1 MKFLTFKSEPKY
13 HVDGL
18 TNKILIQKITKMKKG
33 SIILCTVMAFAF
45 STKSNAQEFYVRG
58 GLGYS
63 LESGGT
69 EFNNADPNGL
79 TQITQSTDISYGPDG
94 ARVKAL
100 NGTLGSGFK
109 GNVTFGYMFNPYIGA
124 ELGFNYFSGE
134 EKTIGK
140 LNRPDIQSEAKAYL
154 EGLDVMP
161 AIYLTP
167 AFSKLNPYARIGLLI
182 PAAGKLHIDTQVYQ
196 PTLLNEEDVV
206 IATDVNTRART
217 EVESRFSVGF
227 AGALGVTYP
236 ISPKMHIFGE
246 VEFKNLSIKS
256 KSAEIKEFE
265 TIGNVGGNR
274 IPLPGGQ
281 LADMPTNE
289 THFEFEDAH
298 TENPATANP
307 NEPRKIPTQYVNA
320 SGIGF
325 NVGIRYS
332 FGK

>member
-1 MKFLTFKSEPKY
+1 
-13 HVDGL
+13 
-18 TNKILIQKITKMKKG
+18 MKKV
-33 SIILCTVMAFAF
+33 SLILCTVMALAA
-45 STKSNAQEFYVRG
+45 STNLSAQEFYIRG
-58 GLGYS
+58 GGGYS

-79 TQITQSTDISYGPDG
+79 TMIQQSTDITVNPDG
-94 ARVKAL
+94 SARVKSL

-124 ELGFNYFSGE
+124 ELGFNYFSGD

-140 LNRPDIQSEAKAYL
+140 LNSPLMQSEAKAYL
-154 EGLDVMP
+154 EGLDIMP

-182 PAAGKLHIDTQVYQ
+182 PAAGKLHIDSQAYAPNGGGEGV
-196 PTLLNEEDVV
+196 DVGV
-206 IATDVNTRART
+206 RART

-236 ISPKMHIFGE
+236 IGPKLHVFGE

-256 KSAEIKEFE
+256 KSAEIKEYE
-265 TIGNVGGNR
+265 TTAYTPSGNV
-274 IPLPGGQ
+274 LVPGQQ
-281 LADMPTNE
+281 LADLPTNE
-289 THFEFEDAH
+289 THFQFEDEY
-298 TENPATANP
+298 TEGAPNA

-325 NVGIRYS
+325 NIGVRYS

>member
-1 MKFLTFKSEPKY
+1 
-13 HVDGL
+13 
-18 TNKILIQKITKMKKG
+18 
-33 SIILCTVMAFAF
+33 MALVA
-45 STKSNAQEFYVRG
+45 STKSSAQEFYIRG
-58 GLGYS
+58 GAGYS

-79 TQITQSTDISYGPDG
+79 TMIQQSTDITVNPDG
-94 ARVKAL
+94 SARVKSL

-124 ELGFNYFSGE
+124 ELGFNYFTGE

-140 LNRPDIQSEAKAYL
+140 LTSPLMRSEAKAYL

-182 PAAGKLHIDTQVYQ
+182 PAAGKLHIDSQAYAPDGGGEGV
-196 PTLLNEEDVV
+196 DVGV
-206 IATDVNTRART
+206 RART

-236 ISPKMHIFGE
+236 IGPKLHVFGE

-256 KSAEIKEFE
+256 KSAEIKEYE
-265 TIGNVGGNR
+265 TTAYTPAGSALV
-274 IPLPGGQ
+274 PGQQ
-281 LADMPTNE
+281 LADLPKNE
-289 THFEFEDAH
+289 THFQFEDEY
-298 TENPATANP
+298 TEGPEDP
-307 NEPRKIPTQYVNA
+307 DSPRKIPTQYVNA

-325 NVGIRYS
+325 NIGIRYS

>member
-1 MKFLTFKSEPKY
+1 
-13 HVDGL
+13 
-18 TNKILIQKITKMKKG
+18 MKKV
-33 SIILCTVMAFAF
+33 SLILCTVMALAA
-45 STKSNAQEFYVRG
+45 STNLSAQEFYIRG
-58 GLGYS
+58 GGGYS

-79 TQITQSTDISYGPDG
+79 TMIQQSTDITVNPDG
-94 ARVKAL
+94 SARVKSL

-124 ELGFNYFSGE
+124 ELGFNYFSGD

-140 LNRPDIQSEAKAYL
+140 LNSPLMQSEAKAYL
-154 EGLDVMP
+154 EGLDIMP

-182 PAAGKLHIDTQVYQ
+182 PAAGKLHIDSQAYAPNGGGEGV
-196 PTLLNEEDVV
+196 DVGV
-206 IATDVNTRART
+206 RART

-236 ISPKMHIFGE
+236 IGPKLHIFGE

-256 KSAEIKEFE
+256 KSAEIKEYE
-265 TIGNVGGNR
+265 TTAYTPSGNV
-274 IPLPGGQ
+274 LVPGQQ
-281 LADMPTNE
+281 LADLPTNE
-289 THFEFEDAH
+289 THFQFEDEY
-298 TENPATANP
+298 TEGAPNA

-325 NVGIRYS
+325 NIGVRYS

>member
-1 MKFLTFKSEPKY
+1 
-13 HVDGL
+13 
-18 TNKILIQKITKMKKG
+18 MKKV
-33 SIILCTVMAFAF
+33 SLTLCTVIALIA
-45 STKSNAQEFYVRG
+45 STNSNAQEFYIRG
-58 GLGYS
+58 GGGYS

-79 TQITQSTDISYGPDG
+79 TMIQQSTDITINPDG
-94 ARVKAL
+94 SARVKSL

-124 ELGFNYFSGE
+124 ELGFNYFSGD

-140 LNRPDIQSEAKAYL
+140 LNSPLMQSEAAAYL

-182 PAAGKLHIDTQVYQ
+182 PAAGKLHIDSRAYA
-196 PTLLNEEDVV
+196 PDAGGEGIDVGV
-206 IATDVNTRART
+206 RART
-217 EVESRFSVGF
+217 EVESKFSVGF

-236 ISPKMHIFGE
+236 IGPKMHVFGE

-256 KSAEIKEFE
+256 KSAEIKEYE
-265 TIGNVGGNR
+265 TIAYTPAGNAPV
-274 IPLPGGQ
+274 PGQQ
-281 LADMPTNE
+281 LADLPTNE
-289 THFEFEDAH
+289 THFQFEDEY
-298 TENPATANP
+298 TEGAPNA

-320 SGIGF
+320 SG
-325 NVGIRYS
+325 VGINIGVRYS

>member
-18 TNKILIQKITKMKKG
+18 TNKILIQKITTMKKV

-79 TQITQSTDISYGPDG
+79 TMIRQSTDITVNPDG
-94 ARVKAL
+94 SQRIKSL

-140 LNRPDIQSEAKAYL
+140 LNSPMMQSEAKAYL

-182 PAAGKLHIDTQVYQ
+182 PAAGKLHIDSQAFA
-196 PTLLNEEDVV
+196 PNEGEV
-206 IATDVNTRART
+206 ATNVNVRART

-236 ISPKMHIFGE
+236 IGPKLHVFGE

-256 KSAEIKEFE
+256 KSAEIKEYE
-265 TIGNVGGNR
+265 TTGVVGGNTIL
-274 IPLPGGQ
+274 IPGQQ
-281 LADMPTNE
+281 LADLPQNE
-289 THFEFEDAH
+289 THFEFEDEYTQGA
-298 TENPATANP
+298 ENPDA
-307 NEPRKIPTQYVNA
+307 PRKIPTQYVNA

>member
-1 MKFLTFKSEPKY
+1 
-13 HVDGL
+13 
-18 TNKILIQKITKMKKG
+18 MKKV
-33 SIILCTVMAFAF
+33 SLILCTVMALAA
-45 STKSNAQEFYVRG
+45 STKSNAQEFYIRG
-58 GLGYS
+58 GVGYS

-79 TQITQSTDISYGPDG
+79 TMIQQSTDVTINPDG
-94 ARVKAL
+94 SARIKSL

-124 ELGFNYFSGE
+124 EVGFNYFSGE

-140 LNRPDIQSEAKAYL
+140 LNSPQIQSEAKAYL
-154 EGLDVMP
+154 EGLDIMP

-182 PAAGKLHIDTQVYQ
+182 PAAGKLHIDTKVHA
-196 PTLLNEEDVV
+196 PIVPLNEETT
-206 IATDVNTRART
+206 ATDVDIKART

-227 AGALGVTYP
+227 AGAIGVTYP

-256 KSAEIKEFE
+256 KSAEIKEFTTE
-265 TIGNVGGNR
+265 GTVGGNR
-274 IPLPGGQ
+274 ILIPGQQ
-281 LADMPTNE
+281 LADMPRNE
-289 THFEFEDAH
+289 MHFQFEDEYTQGA
-298 TENPATANP
+298 EDP
-307 NEPRKIPTQYVNA
+307 NSPRKIPTQYVNA

-325 NVGIRYS
+325 NIGIRYS

>member
-1 MKFLTFKSEPKY
+1 MALAAS
-13 HVDGL
+13 
-18 TNKILIQKITKMKKG
+18 TNL
-33 SIILCTVMAFAF
+33 S
-45 STKSNAQEFYVRG
+45 AQEFYIRG
-58 GLGYS
+58 GGGYS

-79 TQITQSTDISYGPDG
+79 TMIQQSTDITVNPDG
-94 ARVKAL
+94 SARVKSL

-124 ELGFNYFSGE
+124 ELGFNYFSGD

-140 LNRPDIQSEAKAYL
+140 LNSPLMQSEAKAYL
-154 EGLDVMP
+154 EGLDIMP

-182 PAAGKLHIDTQVYQ
+182 PAAGKLHIDSQAYAPNGGGEGV
-196 PTLLNEEDVV
+196 DVGV
-206 IATDVNTRART
+206 RART

-236 ISPKMHIFGE
+236 IGPKLHIFGE

-256 KSAEIKEFE
+256 KSAEIKEYE
-265 TIGNVGGNR
+265 TTAYTPSGNV
-274 IPLPGGQ
+274 LVPGQQ
-281 LADMPTNE
+281 LADLPTNE
-289 THFEFEDAH
+289 THFEFEDEY
-298 TENPATANP
+298 TEGAPNA

-325 NVGIRYS
+325 NIGVRYS

>member
-1 MKFLTFKSEPKY
+1 MR
-13 HVDGL
+13 
-18 TNKILIQKITKMKKG
+18 KG
-33 SIILCTVMAFAF
+33 SLILCTVMAMVAN
-45 STKSNAQEFYVRG
+45 TNLNAQEFYVRG
-58 GLGYS
+58 GGGYS

-79 TQITQSTDISYGPDG
+79 TMIQQSTDITVNPDG
-94 ARVKAL
+94 TRNVKSL

-109 GNVTFGYMFNPYIGA
+109 GNITFGYMFNPYIGA
-124 ELGFNYFSGE
+124 ELGFNYFTGD

-140 LNRPDIQSEAKAYL
+140 LTSPLMQSEATAYL

-182 PAAGKLHIDTQVYQ
+182 PAAGKLNIDSRAYAPNAGGDGV
-196 PTLLNEEDVV
+196 D
-206 IATDVNTRART
+206 IGVNART
-217 EVESRFSVGF
+217 EVESKFSVGF

-236 ISPKMHIFGE
+236 IGPKLHVFGE

-256 KSAEIKEFE
+256 KSAEIKEYTTTAF
-265 TIGNVGGNR
+265 TPAGNV
-274 IPLPGGQ
+274 PVPGQQ
-281 LADMPTNE
+281 LADLPKNE
-289 THFEFEDAH
+289 THFQFEDSY
-298 TENPATANP
+298 TEDPENENP
-307 NEPRKIPTQYVNA
+307 NEARTIPTQYVNA

-325 NVGIRYS
+325 NIGIRYS

>member
-1 MKFLTFKSEPKY
+1 
-13 HVDGL
+13 
-18 TNKILIQKITKMKKG
+18 MKKV
-33 SIILCTVMAFAF
+33 SLILCTVMALAA
-45 STKSNAQEFYVRG
+45 STNLSAQEFYIRG
-58 GLGYS
+58 GGGYS

-79 TQITQSTDISYGPDG
+79 TMIQQSTDITVNPDG
-94 ARVKAL
+94 SARVKSL

-124 ELGFNYFSGE
+124 ELGFNYFSGD

-140 LNRPDIQSEAKAYL
+140 LNSPLMQSEAKAYL
-154 EGLDVMP
+154 EGLDIMP

-182 PAAGKLHIDTQVYQ
+182 PAAGKLHIDSQAYAPNGGGEGV
-196 PTLLNEEDVV
+196 DVGV
-206 IATDVNTRART
+206 RART

-236 ISPKMHIFGE
+236 IGPKLHIFGE

-256 KSAEIKEFE
+256 KSAEIKEYE
-265 TIGNVGGNR
+265 TTAYTPSGNV
-274 IPLPGGQ
+274 LVPGQQ
-281 LADMPTNE
+281 LADLPTNE
-289 THFEFEDAH
+289 THFEFEDEY
-298 TENPATANP
+298 TEGAPNA

-325 NVGIRYS
+325 NIGVRYS

>member
-1 MKFLTFKSEPKY
+1 
-13 HVDGL
+13 
-18 TNKILIQKITKMKKG
+18 MKKV
-33 SIILCTVMAFAF
+33 SLILCTVMALAA
-45 STKSNAQEFYVRG
+45 STKSNAQEFYIRG
-58 GLGYS
+58 GAGYS

-79 TQITQSTDISYGPDG
+79 TMIQQSTDITVNPDG
-94 ARVKAL
+94 SARVKSL

-140 LNRPDIQSEAKAYL
+140 LTSPLMQSEAKAYL
-154 EGLDVMP
+154 EGLDIMP

-182 PAAGKLHIDTQVYQ
+182 PAAGKLHIDSQVYQ
-196 PTLLNEEDVV
+196 PQIVV
-206 IATDVNTRART
+206 DPVNNISATDVNTRATT

-236 ISPKMHIFGE
+236 ISPKMHVFGE

-265 TIGNVGGNR
+265 TMGTVGGNR

-281 LADMPTNE
+281 LADLPTNE
-289 THFEFEDAH
+289 THFQFEDEY
-298 TENPATANP
+298 TEGAPNP

>member
-1 MKFLTFKSEPKY
+1 
-13 HVDGL
+13 
-18 TNKILIQKITKMKKG
+18 MKKV
-33 SIILCTVMAFAF
+33 SLILCTVMAMAA
-45 STKSNAQEFYVRG
+45 STKSNAQEFYIRG
-58 GLGYS
+58 GAGYS

-79 TQITQSTDISYGPDG
+79 TMIQQSTDITVNPDG
-94 ARVKAL
+94 SARVKSL

-140 LNRPDIQSEAKAYL
+140 LTSPLMQSEAKAYL
-154 EGLDVMP
+154 EGLDIMP

-182 PAAGKLHIDTQVYQ
+182 PAAGKLHIDSQAYAPNGGGEGV
-196 PTLLNEEDVV
+196 DVAV
-206 IATDVNTRART
+206 RAKT

-236 ISPKMHIFGE
+236 IGPKLHVFGE

-256 KSAEIKEFE
+256 KSAEIKEYE
-265 TIGNVGGNR
+265 TTAITPAGNV
-274 IPLPGGQ
+274 LVPGQQ
-281 LADMPTNE
+281 LADLPTNE
-289 THFEFEDAH
+289 THFQFEDEY
-298 TENPATANP
+298 TEGAPNP